1 MSEQTHR
8 HDFDSVNFLPGWYV
22 ADRRRGAARK
32 RQMLLAAVMIGAMA
46 MLWHQSRQQTEQLS
60 LYRDSLAAQLQ
71 AAEGQITEMVKLQKA
86 RAELSRQVNIYRQLA
101 LPINYSQVS
110 GTVAALT
117 PDDVFLDELEVRTEQ
132 LREKRVVGVSN
143 ADRGGR
149 KRNAKPQ
156 TIVETRTIITVDIR
170 GIAPNDV
177 AIANFVGQL
186 AASDLFQNV
195 KMVYSRQGKIGNAIT
210 REFYISMHIP
220 LDKDYEPRAA
230 QEVADAS

>member
-8 HDFDSVNFLPGWYV
+8 RDFDSVNFLPGWYV
-22 ADRRRGAARK
+22 ADRRRRAARK
-32 RQMLLAAVMIGAMA
+32 RQMVLAVVLIGAMG
-46 MLWHQSRQQTEQLS
+46 MLWHQSRQQAEQLS

-71 AAEGQITEMVKLQKA
+71 AAEGQITEMVKLQQA

-101 LPINYSQVS
+101 LPINFSQVS

-117 PDDVFLDELEVRTEQ
+117 PEDVFLEELEVRTEQ
-132 LREKRVVGVSN
+132 LREKRVVAVAN
-143 ADRGGR
+143 ADRRGR
-149 KRNAKPQ
+149 RRNAKPQ

-170 GIAPNDV
+170 GIAPSDV

-186 AASDLFQNV
+186 AACDLFQNV

-210 REFYISMHIP
+210 RQFYISMHIP
-220 LDKDYEPRAA
+220 LDKDYEPREA